1 MPLGGVLL
9 GWRAE
14 AVLENEV
21 DLLLQQF
28 VPFFSFSA
36 SLKFFANPP
45 LP

>member
-1 MPLGGVLL
+1 MPLGRVLV

-28 VPFFSFSA
+28 VPFFSLSA
-36 SLKFFANPP
+36 SLKFLAYPP